1 MYIQQT
7 ATLKCKIDFVFKN
20 LSDLIFIWSWQITQ
34 WLSSSFINACWDI
47 HENPIKIKR
56 FMGSSIYQICT
67 ASSSG
72 AATAGQSNCTLKLGH
87 EMSDVIDHLCPWK
100 YGFLT
105 SLYSYALSKKTNIRF
120 IQIVI
125 KGQYDFHTHCTKR
138 PISDYAS
145 SFSSISP
152 STASP
157 QRIRFNVHLLSY

>member
-1 MYIQQT
+1 MCTFNRQI
-7 ATLKCKIDFVFKN
+7 KSKIEVFLKN
-20 LSDLIFIWSWQITQ
+20 LNDLYLELANYPMIVLI
-34 WLSSSFINACWDI
+34 INMCWNIQGD
-47 HENPIKIKR
+47 PMKIKW

-87 EMSDVIDHLCPWK
+87 EMSDFIDHLCPWK